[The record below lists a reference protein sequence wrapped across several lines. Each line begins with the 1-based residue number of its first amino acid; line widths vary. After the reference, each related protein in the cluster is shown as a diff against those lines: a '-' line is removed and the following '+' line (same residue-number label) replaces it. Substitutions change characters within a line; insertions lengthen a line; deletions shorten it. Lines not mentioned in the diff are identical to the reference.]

1 MRKTAMVLAW
11 LAGLCILGIG
21 IWLLVSQPSI
31 EKDWLGVWVE
41 EMEIGSPFDMSGA
54 ATITGIIA
62 LAIGGL
68 TMIGALLIPTR
79 FVVAGVMIVAL
90 DMLACLG
97 VAMSPDP
104 KWGVLVWAIP
114 GLLMAFVGFLLGMEL
129 ERVQEPEGVAE
140 LE

>member
-1 MRKTAMVLAW
+1 MRKAAMVLAW

-21 IWLLVSQPSI
+21 IWLLVAQPSI

-41 EMEIGSPFDMSGA
+41 EMEIGSPFDMGGA
-54 ATITGIIA
+54 ATITGIVA
-62 LAIGGL
+62 LVFAGL
-68 TMIGALLIPTR
+68 TFVGALLIPTR
-79 FVVAGVMIVAL
+79 FAVAGVLIVVL

-104 KWGVLVWAIP
+104 KWGVIVWAIP
-114 GLLMAFVGFLLGMEL
+114 GLMMGFVGFLLGMEL
-129 ERVQEPEGVAE
+129 QRVQEPEGIAE